1 MDQNNIDRIQRN
13 IDMTIVN
20 MRQADE
26 IINTTLDRQLK
37 QTLITKNQRREQ
49 ALESMRNG
57 MQG

>member
-26 IINTTLDRQLK
+26 IINTTLDRQRK